1 MESKVID
8 MVERM
13 KDKDDLALEALFSSE
28 PIADEGFTRGVVRR
42 VRRRIWIR
50 RLALPT
56 AVVLG
61 LAIAAKPAVTLL
73 AALADIAAVLP
84 LDALRLPFDPLPQLS
99 ALLVVA
105 AATVALA
112 CLLPIFDDG

>member
-1 MESKVID
+1 

-28 PIADEGFTRGVVRR
+28 PIADAGFSRKVGRR
-42 VRRRIWIR
+42 IRRRIWLR
-50 RLALPT
+50 RLALPV

-73 AALADIAAVLP
+73 AAFADIASVLP
-84 LDALRLPFDPLPQLS
+84 LDALRVPLDQLPQLS
-99 ALLVVA
+99 AVLVGVA
-105 AATVALA
+105 ASIALM
-112 CLLPIFDDG
+112 CLLPIFDD